1 MGWFLKAL
9 FGPTGRWVF
18 ILIIARKPTRSD
30 LPPTEDFLGPLPY
43 KKVAVYSSPEK
54 AMHDAA
60 REAALEGWEVKEDEG
75 RPSEEEKATKA
86 WSQLTEEKHARYM
99 ALVEPAKKRA
109 EAAKEAMLK
118 PASWRQYESTDGKIV
133 WVFEGPVAFDYRIIA
148 NRVDRFGELSSDAP
162 AWIKRS
168 LGPPHGPRSGR
179 PQPLPVLSASQ
190 VLIRD

>member
-1 MGWFLKAL
+1 MGRFLKVL
-9 FGPTGRWVF
+9 FGPTNRWVF
-18 ILIIARKPTRSD
+18 VLIIARKPARND
-30 LPPTEDFLGPLPY
+30 LPPTEDFLGSLPY

-60 REAALEGWEVKEDEG
+60 WEAALEGWQVKDNPENE
-75 RPSEEEKATKA
+75 PSEEYLMTKTWTQWATEKAAQRTD
-86 WSQLTEEKHARYM
+86 
-99 ALVEPAKKRA
+99 LVELARPRA

-148 NRVDRFGELSSDAP
+148 NRVDRFGELPSDTP

-168 LGPPHGPRSGR
+168 FG
-179 PQPLPVLSASQ
+179 
-190 VLIRD
+190 